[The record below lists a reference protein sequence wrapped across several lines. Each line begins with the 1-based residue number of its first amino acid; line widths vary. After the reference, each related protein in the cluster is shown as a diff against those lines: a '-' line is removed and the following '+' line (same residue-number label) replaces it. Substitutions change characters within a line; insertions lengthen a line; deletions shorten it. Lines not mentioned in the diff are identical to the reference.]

1 MAAPTTGKC
10 AQLSLPGASTTALR
24 NINARWHITDV
35 ANVIPYDLHPQNK
48 HSSSEWNPAFQ
59 KELEAVSHVVRPSE
73 LALFREKCQSTV
85 EIRCSVKPR
94 SGQKVGKRVAYL
106 TVDDLKSIKRVFGHE
121 RDAEMRRENER
132 LRVADEALVRARERE
147 IREEM
152 DAASV
157 RSPLRV
163 VRT

>member
-1 MAAPTTGKC
+1 M
-10 AQLSLPGASTTALR
+10 
-24 NINARWHITDV
+24 
-35 ANVIPYDLHPQNK
+35 
-48 HSSSEWNPAFQ
+48 
-59 KELEAVSHVVRPSE
+59 
-73 LALFREKCQSTV
+73 
-85 EIRCSVKPR
+85 
-94 SGQKVGKRVAYL
+94 
-106 TVDDLKSIKRVFGHE
+106 FGHE